1 MSWNATAAVMSFEHS
16 GVLAAA
22 TRFTEALNWRV
33 QDKAKRPHEIRVARL
48 MRRMFNAQSAAIA
61 RSFFPRMKREFIEAE
76 MPGDLGALLGSLLAN
91 DRGRW
96 QTALAA
102 LLARVFTEAGVSI
115 GRDLNLGPDFEMP
128 TDRIQQTMQDRAGDR
143 ITRIDETTR
152 DAVRV
157 ILTEG
162 IAQRKSYQQ
171 VARELRA
178 KFREFSTPARQ
189 RHIRD
194 RAELIAITEVGQAY
208 VDGQLDVAAR
218 LQSRGIA
225 MEKAWLTV
233 GDARVSD
240 GCAAN
245 GTAGWIPLDSAFPSG
260 HPAPLRFPG
269 CRCALQMRRQSS

>member
-1 MSWNATAAVMSFEHS
+1 MIVTTQAEAAAGIV
-16 GVLAAA
+16 AAA
-22 TRFTEALNWRV
+22 TRFVEALSWRS
-33 QDKAKRPHEIRVARL
+33 QDKAKRPYEIRVARL
-48 MRRMFNAQSAAIA
+48 MRRMFAAQASALAK
-61 RSFFPRMKREFIEAE
+61 SFFPRMKAELQEAE
-76 MPGDLGALLGSLLAN
+76 MPSGLSVLLGQLLAR
-91 DRGRW
+91 DRRRW
-96 QTALAA
+96 ETALAE
-102 LLARVFTEAGVSI
+102 LLADVFREAGVSL

-128 TDRIQQTMQDRAGDR
+128 VDRPLAIMTDRAGDR
-143 ITRIDETTR
+143 ITKIDETTR
-152 DAVRV
+152 DAVRL
-157 ILTEG
+157 ILTDG
-162 IAQRKSYQQ
+162 IAQRKGYQQ

-240 GCAAN
+240 GCRTN
-245 GTAGWIPLDSAFPSG
+245 GAAGWIPLDSAFPSG

-269 CRCALQMRRQSS
+269 CRCALQMRRANSA